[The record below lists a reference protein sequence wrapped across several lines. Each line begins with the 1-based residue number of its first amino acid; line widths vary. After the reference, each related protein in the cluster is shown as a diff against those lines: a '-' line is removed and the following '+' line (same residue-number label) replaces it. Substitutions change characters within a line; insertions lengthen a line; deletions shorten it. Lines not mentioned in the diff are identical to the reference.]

1 MQLTLRLLG
10 CSLQLSAYP
19 LGMGRTDFSDLHC
32 SIARTLEVIG
42 ERWSLLIVRDAFYGV
57 RRFDDFQRDLGI
69 ARNVLTDR
77 LATLVARGVFERRQ
91 YEDRPPRFEYVLTAK
106 GRELLPVILTMM
118 RWGDR
123 WETRGEPPL
132 TLTHT
137 ACGHVAEPTVICS
150 HCRGDLAWREL
161 TTDPVP
167 VTLPVRT

>member
-1 MQLTLRLLG
+1 M
-10 CSLQLSAYP
+10 A
-19 LGMGRTDFSDLHC
+19 RTDFSLMHC

-57 RRFDDFQRDLGI
+57 RRFDDFRADLGI

-77 LATLVARGVFERRQ
+77 LNTLVTQGVFERRQ
-91 YEDRPPRFEYVLTAK
+91 YEERPPRYEYVLTDK

-123 WETRGEPPL
+123 WEADDMPPV

-137 ACGHVAEPTVICS
+137 TCGHETTPVVTCAHCSEELGWGQLRTEPI
-150 HCRGDLAWREL
+150 
-161 TTDPVP
+161 
-167 VTLPVRT
+167 PVRLPERAAARP

>member
-1 MQLTLRLLG
+1 M
-10 CSLQLSAYP
+10 A
-19 LGMGRTDFSDLHC
+19 RTDFSLMNC

-57 RRFDDFQRDLGI
+57 RRFDDFRTDLGI

-77 LATLVARGVFERRQ
+77 LTTLVAQGVFERRQ
-91 YEDRPPRFEYVLTAK
+91 YEERPPRYEYLLTDK

-123 WETRGEPPL
+123 WESEDMPPV

-137 ACGHVAEPTVICS
+137 TCGHETTPVVACS
-150 HCRGDLAWREL
+150 HCSHEL
-161 TTDPVP
+161 GWGQLRTDPI
-167 VTLPVRT
+167 PVRLPARAATS